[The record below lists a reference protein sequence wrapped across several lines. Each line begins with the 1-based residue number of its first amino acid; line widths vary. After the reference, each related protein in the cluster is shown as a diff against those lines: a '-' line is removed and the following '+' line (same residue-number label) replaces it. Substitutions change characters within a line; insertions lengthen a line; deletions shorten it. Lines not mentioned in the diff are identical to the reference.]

1 MSTWRAITEDDVR
14 AAMAGPEDSAYR
26 ERLLVSG
33 QADPLVAIIAQV
45 VVQFR
50 NAIRS
55 CGKNSL
61 HATAT
66 FLPEGAIFHAVALIR
81 YRLLS
86 RFAVGSDDQPG
97 EARSNEYREALRWL
111 ELVRSCKELV
121 EQPDGDGTETGGSEI
136 EVSSDTPVRQWTR
149 TKQSG
154 L

>member
-14 AAMAGPEDSAYR
+14 ASMAGPEDGAYR

-33 QADPLVAIIAQV
+33 QADPLVAIISQV
-45 VVQFR
+45 TLQFR

-66 FLPEGAIFHAVALIR
+66 FLPEGAIYHAVALIR

-86 RFAVGSDDQPG
+86 RLAIGGDDQPG
-97 EARSNEYREALRWL
+97 EARTNEYREALRYL

-136 EVSSDTPVRQWTR
+136 EVSAETPARKWTR
-149 TKQSG
+149 SQQSG